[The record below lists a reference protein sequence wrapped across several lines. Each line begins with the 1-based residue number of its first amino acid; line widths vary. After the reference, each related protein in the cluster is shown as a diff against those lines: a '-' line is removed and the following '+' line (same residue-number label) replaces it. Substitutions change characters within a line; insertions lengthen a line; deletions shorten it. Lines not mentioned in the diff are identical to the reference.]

1 MTKQTDTI
9 ALIGRL
15 LLAVLFVLSGF
26 GKLAA
31 PAATQAYIAAMG
43 LPAPALAYFGATA
56 VELIGGVL
64 LIVGFQTRAVAASLA
79 GFTLLTAVFFHNN
92 FADQNQMIHFMKNI
106 AIMGGLLQ
114 VAAFGAGR
122 FALDRRLA
130 RNTVPADAARF
141 VVQ

>member
-1 MTKQTDTI
+1 MTAGQRITF
-9 ALIGRL
+9 ASHPEPRERY
-15 LLAVLFVLSGF
+15 
-26 GKLAA
+26 
-31 PAATQAYIAAMG
+31 AATQSILPRVIGAIGAKDFAAVTAG
-43 LPAPALAYFGATA
+43 ALCEF
-56 VELIGGVL
+56 L
-64 LIVGFQTRAVAASLA
+64 GFE
-79 GFTLLTAVFFHNN
+79 LTAVFFHNN